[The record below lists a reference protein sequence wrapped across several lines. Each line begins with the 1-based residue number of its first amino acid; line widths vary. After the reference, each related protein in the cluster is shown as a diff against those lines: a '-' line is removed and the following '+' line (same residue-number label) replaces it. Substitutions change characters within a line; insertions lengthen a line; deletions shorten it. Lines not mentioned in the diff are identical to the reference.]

1 MLYSVILKNL
11 HAAALV
17 ATLLTTI
24 VTHSFLCK
32 PAVFSRILNNDSK
45 SWKRIIGVLTSKDLD
60 PELQR
65 KAN

>member
-1 MLYSVILKNL
+1 MLYRVILKNL

-45 SWKRIIGVLTSKDLD
+45 RIIGVFTSKDLD

-65 KAN
+65 RAN